1 MNPLKMGSA
10 ICSMMLQHLNS
21 MEQCPWPLGALKKAK
36 LQKRLR
42 CSLLRCQRS
51 ALLLNFLF
59 QPHLTLRN
67 ICPR

>member
-36 LQKRLR
+36 NPETAALFLAQMPAL
-42 CSLLRCQRS
+42 SPASEFPFS
-51 ALLLNFLF
+51 A
-59 QPHLTLRN
+59 P
-67 ICPR
+67 PDP